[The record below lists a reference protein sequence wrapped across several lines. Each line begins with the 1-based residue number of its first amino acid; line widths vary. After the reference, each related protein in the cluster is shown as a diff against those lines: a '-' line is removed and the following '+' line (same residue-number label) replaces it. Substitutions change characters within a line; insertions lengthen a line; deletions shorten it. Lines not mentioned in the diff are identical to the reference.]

1 MRIRWL
7 ALLGAMA
14 VSACGT
20 AATVPDDPASDSQ
33 SVFDGADE
41 AARSTSDGTPA
52 QDPDT
57 YAAPAPGQGPKLGPP
72 YPIVLLHGMGGFGKL
87 EVGPIEITYFKGV
100 VEDLAKN
107 GEAVYVTIAPPYA
120 TSEVRAQVIAKQ
132 IDTILARTG
141 KAKVNLVGHSQGGL
155 DARVIAS
162 PNGLGYGDRVAS
174 VTTIATPHRGS
185 KVADAVLGLLKH
197 LPKDVVD
204 DVTSA
209 VLKILQKT
217 AYELE
222 TDPELRQQLVLLSE
236 EHMTKVFNPK
246 YVDDPNVV
254 YKSYAGRTNLRSGV
268 LACAGS
274 VYPNE
279 PTKLDVVQPMLLPT
293 ALFLEEGQLKVNDG
307 LVTVE
312 SSKWG
317 TFEQCV
323 PADHLKEVGMFEP
336 AASSFDHI
344 ALFRSIVERLRNE
357 GL

>member
-1 MRIRWL
+1 MHIRSL
-7 ALLGAMA
+7 ALVCAMA
-14 VSACGT
+14 LVACGSEDG
-20 AATVPDDPASDSQ
+20 VSGSSSPDDPVEDVAEE
-33 SVFDGADE
+33 GAPSTREREPGQAPD
-41 AARSTSDGTPA
+41 ARSTPA
-52 QDPDT
+52 S
-57 YAAPAPGQGPKLGPP
+57 AEAPKLGPP

-87 EVGPIEITYFKGV
+87 EVGAIEVTYFKGV
-100 VEDLAKN
+100 VEDLTKN

-120 TSEVRAQVIAKQ
+120 TSEVRAEAIAKQ
-132 IDTILARTG
+132 IDRILGRTG
-141 KAKVNLVGHSQGGL
+141 KAKVNLIGHSQGGL

-197 LPKDVVD
+197 LPNKVVD
-204 DVTSA
+204 DVTDA
-209 VLKILQKT
+209 ILKLLQKT
-217 AYELE
+217 AYELQN
-222 TDPELRQQLVLLSE
+222 DPDLRQQLVLLSE

-254 YKSYAGRTNLRSGV
+254 YKSYAGRSNLRSGV

-279 PTKLDVVQPMLLPT
+279 PTKLDAVQPMLWPT
-293 ALFLEEGQLKVNDG
+293 ALFLEEGGSKVNDG

-323 PADHLKEVGMFEP
+323 PADHLKEVGQLGP
-336 AASSFDHI
+336 AAASFDHI